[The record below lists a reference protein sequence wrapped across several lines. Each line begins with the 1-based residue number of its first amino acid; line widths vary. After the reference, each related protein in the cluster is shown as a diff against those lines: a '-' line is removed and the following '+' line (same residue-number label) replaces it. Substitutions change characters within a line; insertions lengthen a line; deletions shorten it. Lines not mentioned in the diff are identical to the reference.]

1 MRKVS
6 ESVHF
11 FHYVL
16 MLSVYVFV
24 QRMFEKA
31 TKKLVQQI
39 DPKGALIPASSLN
52 DSKKL
57 QPLAVVQKIQKSWFW
72 QQTKYKP
79 TEFKINDLLEGDPIK
94 PGKVHNEY
102 VS

>member
-1 MRKVS
+1 
-6 ESVHF
+6 
-11 FHYVL
+11 

-39 DPKGALIPASSLN
+39 DAKGALIASSSLN

-57 QPLAVVQKIQKSWFW
+57 KPLAVVQKIQKVWFW

-94 PGKVHNEY
+94 PGKVYNE
-102 VS
+102 

>member
-1 MRKVS
+1 
-6 ESVHF
+6 
-11 FHYVL
+11 

-39 DPKGALIPASSLN
+39 ETKGTLIASSSLN
-52 DSKKL
+52 DSTKL
-57 QPLAVVQKIQKSWFW
+57 QPLAVVQKIQKGWIW

-94 PGKVHNEY
+94 PGKVHNE
-102 VS
+102 

>member
-1 MRKVS
+1 
-6 ESVHF
+6 
-11 FHYVL
+11 

-57 QPLAVVQKIQKSWFW
+57 KPLAVVQKIQKSWFW

-94 PGKVHNEY
+94 PGKVHNG
-102 VS
+102 